1 MNIPGA
7 IDAELK
13 AAREE
18 GRLDDIKW
26 AIYQLRAVA
35 THLGTEAS
43 ECMKAGDGPSDRAT
57 RLYTEAGALL
67 ALADWLAEKI
77 QTSESHCGEC
87 MNARSE
93 RITPCY
99 EREAE

>member
-1 MNIPGA
+1 MNIPGS

-18 GRLDDIKW
+18 GRREGIKW

-35 THLGTEAS
+35 TILGTEAS

-67 ALADWLAEKI
+67 AEADWLAKEI
-77 QTSESHCGEC
+77 HTSTSHCGEC
-87 MNARSE
+87 MNARN
-93 RITPCY
+93 

>member
-1 MNIPGA
+1 MNIPGS

-18 GRLDDIKW
+18 GRLDGIKW

-35 THLGTEAS
+35 TILGTEAS

-57 RLYTEAGALL
+57 RLYTEAGALF
-67 ALADWLAEKI
+67 AEADWLAKEI
-77 QTSESHCGEC
+77 QTSESHC
-87 MNARSE
+87 
-93 RITPCY
+93 Y
-99 EREAE
+99 EREAK